1 MLSNTVHK
9 VVLANLKIRINILT
23 KSNFMIDEISK
34 TTEKLSF
41 YDHMQRTYLFFSN
54 IKQTKK
60 SLLYCS

>member
-23 KSNFMIDEISK
+23 KSNFMIDEIRK

-41 YDHMQRTYLFFSN
+41 YVHMQRTYLFFSN
-54 IKQTKK
+54 LKQT
-60 SLLYCS
+60 